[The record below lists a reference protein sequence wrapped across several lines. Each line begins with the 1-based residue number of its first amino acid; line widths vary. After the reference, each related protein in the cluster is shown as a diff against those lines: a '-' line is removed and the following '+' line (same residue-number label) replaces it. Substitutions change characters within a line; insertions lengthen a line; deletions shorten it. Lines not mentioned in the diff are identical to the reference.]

1 MTCDY
6 FLPNFLTGVT
16 TEKSSSGAISAFSPK
31 RYPQTEGCG
40 SNSPFTLNLLFQWIC
55 ICILKWSVLIYIF
68 VLSFNCGLVAFYNY

>member
-6 FLPNFLTGVT
+6 FLPNFLTGVI

-40 SNSPFTLNLLFQWIC
+40 SNSPFTLNLLF
-55 ICILKWSVLIYIF
+55 
-68 VLSFNCGLVAFYNY
+68 